1 MLETDITKLTMPDT
15 MLHRQILSSTGNP
28 SKVFM
33 SLELGVV
40 PVRYVLMAKRL
51 NMLHYILNESTSSTM
66 YQVYEELKRDSRKGD
81 FYSLIK
87 KDFKDLDIQINE
99 ESIKNYSKNQ
109 CKVFIKNV
117 VKESAFQNLV
127 PENSLLEKTRD
138 ICFKELKTSDYLLDN
153 RNTTLSKVIFSL
165 RSKTLDIK
173 TWQPWKYF
181 DNLCVL
187 CELKEET
194 ISHFL
199 NCNVGGYKGRLCGK
213 TIRNCKDSKRQITK
227 KKETY

>member
-1 MLETDITKLTMPDT
+1 MNASLDQRHVFVKDELIDKYVGKEVMKRVEEKTYLGSIVQNNGKNDKNIQDKINKAVGSINKIISAINERPYGRHTFKAALLMRQGLMLSSMLTNAETWINMLETDITKLTMPDT

-109 CKVFIKNV
+109 WKVF
-117 VKESAFQNLV
+117 
-127 PENSLLEKTRD
+127 
-138 ICFKELKTSDYLLDN
+138 Y
-153 RNTTLSKVIFSL
+153 
-165 RSKTLDIK
+165 
-173 TWQPWKYF
+173 
-181 DNLCVL
+181 
-187 CELKEET
+187 
-194 ISHFL
+194 
-199 NCNVGGYKGRLCGK
+199 
-213 TIRNCKDSKRQITK
+213 
-227 KKETY
+227 